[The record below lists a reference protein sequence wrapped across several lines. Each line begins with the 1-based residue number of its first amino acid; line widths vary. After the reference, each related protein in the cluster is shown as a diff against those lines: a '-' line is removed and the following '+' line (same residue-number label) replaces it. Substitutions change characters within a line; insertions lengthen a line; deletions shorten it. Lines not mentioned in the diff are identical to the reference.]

1 MVIIELIRELM
12 FQQKKTIGS
21 LADESGLSYKI
32 IENIVLNDT
41 TPTPKEAKI
50 ILGCMGVKLEEILIL
65 Y

>member
-1 MVIIELIRELM
+1 M

-21 LADESGLSYKI
+21 LANESGLPYKI

-50 ILGCMGVKLEEILIL
+50 ILGCMGVKLEEILIS